1 MDIIFKNIPIGIR
14 DYELTEFIKS
24 NFITAS
30 IDKKGLPLSVDG
42 VTMLEIQDN
51 FTHPIKQFC
60 IIRITSSKI
69 AQQVIQQLNG
79 CFIKQ
84 YQLIVREYYSR
95 STKNDPRRNNPNTN
109 KEFIEK
115 RKGDRRKSELI
126 YSRRV

>member
-1 MDIIFKNIPIGIR
+1 MDVIFKNIPIGMR

-24 NFITAS
+24 NFITTS
-30 IDKKGLPLSVDG
+30 IDKKRLPLSVDG
-42 VTMLEIQDN
+42 VSMLEIQDN

-69 AQQVIQQLNG
+69 AQQVIKQLNG

-84 YQLIVREYYSR
+84 YQLIVREYHSR
-95 STKNDPRRNNPNTN
+95 STKNDTRHNSPISNNNFT
-109 KEFIEK
+109 EK
-115 RKGDRRKSELI
+115 RKSDRRQSTLI